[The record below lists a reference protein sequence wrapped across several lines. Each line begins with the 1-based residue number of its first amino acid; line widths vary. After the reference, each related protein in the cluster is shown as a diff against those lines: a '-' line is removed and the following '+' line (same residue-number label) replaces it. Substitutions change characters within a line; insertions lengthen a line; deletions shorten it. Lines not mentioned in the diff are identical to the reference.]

1 MRIDEMP
8 SIVQMEPAVLNN
20 LVREVKETL
29 ATDIKMPEVKKRPF
43 TAVDL
48 WNIRRN
54 ARTAQSR
61 FSR

>member
-8 SIVQMEPAVLNN
+8 SIVQMEPEVLNN

-29 ATDIKMPEVKKRPF
+29 ATDIEMPEVKKRLF
-43 TAVDL
+43 TSADM
-48 WNIRRN
+48 WNIHRN

-61 FSR
+61 FHR

>member
-1 MRIDEMP
+1 MKIDLRP
-8 SIVQMEPAVLNN
+8 SYVQMAPEVLSN

-29 ATDIKMPEVKKRPF
+29 ATDIKMPGLKPPTF
-43 TAVDL
+43 TAADL

-54 ARTAQSR
+54 AKTAIGR

>member
-8 SIVQMEPAVLNN
+8 SIVQMEPEVLTN

-29 ATDIKMPEVKKRPF
+29 ATDIEMPEAKKRLF
-43 TAVDL
+43 TSADM
-48 WNIRRN
+48 WNIHRN

-61 FSR
+61 FRR